1 MVMGPAQGI
10 GEASPTVVARGSLA
24 TPDDRRWRREGE
36 HWSRR
41 RDLERRLHDGPALRI
56 AALTLH
62 LGLLKDKLPSG
73 GGNLQRDIDDLQRQL
88 HTALQELRVI
98 AAQIYPPLLHEAGLG
113 AALREAAGQA
123 RAGVHV
129 DAVDDRFDSAV
140 EAVAYFAALDVLD
153 DLDADAAPVEVV
165 VRRDEDGLVLDLANV
180 DTRHEGAVLDRIQG
194 LGGSVDIVAGPTMG
208 TIRVRIPCE

>member
-1 MVMGPAQGI
+1 
-10 GEASPTVVARGSLA
+10 
-24 TPDDRRWRREGE
+24 
-36 HWSRR
+36 
-41 RDLERRLHDGPALRI
+41 
-56 AALTLH
+56 